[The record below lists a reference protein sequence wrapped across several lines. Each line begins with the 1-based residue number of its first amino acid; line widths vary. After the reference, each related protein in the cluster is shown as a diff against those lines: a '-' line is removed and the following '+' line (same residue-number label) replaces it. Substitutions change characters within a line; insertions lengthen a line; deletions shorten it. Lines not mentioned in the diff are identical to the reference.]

1 MTSRNGDECGS
12 SAAQVTMN
20 SSAAGSRSR
29 VLKGDGS
36 IALNSWRSSRTR
48 MSMTSPSGGTAG
60 GLITRH
66 DSIPHD
72 GCQPRFSLRAARQA
86 LEARVSAERGERRI
100 ESKPAGREIVRDLEQ
115 RLEMIERPLGL
126 AEQDMDPGELMLR
139 VWPVL
144 GVAAD
149 GEEVAAAFPRANRVG
164 PAPQIGQCHAERRM
178 RLGIVRLLHGLP
190 LQG

>member
-1 MTSRNGDECGS
+1 MTSRKGDECGS

-72 GCQPRFSLRAARQA
+72 GCQPRARPAWARFSLRAAREA
-86 LEARVSAERGERRI
+86 LEPRVPAERGERRI
-100 ESKPAGREIVRDLEQ
+100 DSKPAGREIVRDLEQ
-115 RLEMIERPLGL
+115 RLE
-126 AEQDMDPGELMLR
+126 
-139 VWPVL
+139 
-144 GVAAD
+144 
-149 GEEVAAAFPRANRVG
+149 
-164 PAPQIGQCHAERRM
+164 
-178 RLGIVRLLHGLP
+178 
-190 LQG
+190 